1 MGEVLKEIRYIK
13 AITKLTHDSLVYVK
27 NILE

>member
-13 AITKLTHDSLVYVK
+13 AITKLTYDSLVYIK